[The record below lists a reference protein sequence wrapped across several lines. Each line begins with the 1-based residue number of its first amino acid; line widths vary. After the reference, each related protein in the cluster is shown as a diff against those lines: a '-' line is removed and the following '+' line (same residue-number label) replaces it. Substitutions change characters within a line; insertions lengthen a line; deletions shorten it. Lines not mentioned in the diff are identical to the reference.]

1 VVGEGDEVIAGV
13 AVGGGDALRLPVAVG
28 AVRAAVQVAVP
39 EAPVAVAQKIVRHA
53 EHAYPTRRVA

>member
-1 VVGEGDEVIAGV
+1 MIAGV
-13 AVGGGDALRLPVAVG
+13 AVGGGDALRLRVAVG
-28 AVRAAVQVAVP
+28 AVRAAVQVAAP